1 MQDTKYP
8 KVIDG
13 VKVLCIGTHYL
24 QWEANPLLTFESKID
39 TTTGEVLS
47 DNKIAHFKG
56 LHFFLIPSTINN
68 DIHCI
73 LRGSLA
79 KYYNEGIDNAFDYN
93 LDMLQETII
102 ELHHKFHIDP
112 FNSIIQNL
120 EYGVN
125 IKTVQPPKTII
136 RGLRAYQ
143 SDAFDLLRMDEIFT
157 GKQIQKQEY
166 QYKVYDKGLQT
177 PGKIFN
183 LLRVE
188 IAIKSTKK
196 AKKYGIEVLADLL
209 ELKNLN
215 AIKPDLLKIWES
227 AIFYDSGMNWRA
239 MNKKQK
245 EKMLYY
251 LDATNWQ
258 KFNRKQRFRA
268 KNIFIELRDTFCK
281 SKTQQEI
288 LLKIEEKLIEL
299 EAEKGNAL
307 RNLYI
312 QIGSKKKER
321 FTHLNKGV
329 KRTQKDPLK
338 IANKLIEN
346 CVKIS
351 LPKCKVCDA
360 DISHK
365 KEGSRYCSKKCNNS
379 MQAKNRRKA
388 RRQKRT
394 IEENNYTRLIQSL
407 NETNLLINIYY
418 KKNVNHS
425 AHLQKHISYSKEELM
440 TIERIEL
447 MEPEKIKLTSYRARM
462 LIKTISGINNI
473 SKECLT

>member
-1 MQDTKYP
+1 M
-8 KVIDG
+8 IDG

-24 QWEANPLLTFESKID
+24 QWESNPLLSFESKID
-39 TTTGEVLS
+39 TTTGEILS
-47 DNKIAHFKG
+47 DNKIAHYQG

-93 LDMLQETII
+93 MGMLQETIS

-112 FNSIIQNL
+112 FKAKIQNL

-166 QYKVYDKGLQT
+166 QYKVYDKGIQT
-177 PGKIFN
+177 HKKHFN

-196 AKKYGIEVLADLL
+196 AKTYGIEVLVDLMD
-209 ELKNLN
+209 LKKLN
-215 AIKPDLLKIWES
+215 AIKPDILKIWEEM
-227 AIFYDSGMNWRA
+227 IFYDSGMNWRT

-268 KNIFIELRDTFCK
+268 KNIFIDLRNTFCK
-281 SKTQQEI
+281 SKTQHDI
-288 LLKIEEKLIEL
+288 LLKIGEKLTEL
-299 EAEKGNAL
+299 EAVKGNAL
-307 RNLYI
+307 RNLYK
-312 QIGSKKKER
+312 QIGSQKKER

-329 KRTQKDPLK
+329 KRTQKD
-338 IANKLIEN
+338 
-346 CVKIS
+346 S
-351 LPKCKVCDA
+351 LSSSNKCK
-360 DISHK
+360 
-365 KEGSRYCSKKCNNS
+365 
-379 MQAKNRRKA
+379 
-388 RRQKRT
+388 
-394 IEENNYTRLIQSL
+394 
-407 NETNLLINIYY
+407 TNI
-418 KKNVNHS
+418 
-425 AHLQKHISYSKEELM
+425 
-440 TIERIEL
+440 
-447 MEPEKIKLTSYRARM
+447 
-462 LIKTISGINNI
+462 
-473 SKECLT
+473 